1 MEINNFSVRSERMRR
16 WREMKKQYYK
26 GPCIHRTEEAGPCIH
41 RTEEAGPCIHWTEE
55 AGSCISFKDKP
66 LGWFGHYTLACPDN
80 EDYPISFPGKEYYP
94 VSFPGREQRRKR
106 SHKTLQI
113 VL

>member
-1 MEINNFSVRSERMRR
+1 MEINNFSVRSERIRR
-16 WREMKKQYYK
+16 WIEVKKEYYK
-26 GPCIHRTEEAGPCIH
+26 GPCIHRNEEAG
-41 RTEEAGPCIHWTEE
+41 
-55 AGSCISFKDKP
+55 D
-66 LGWFGHYTLACPDN
+66 D

>member
-1 MEINNFSVRSERMRR
+1 MEINNFSVRNERMRR
-16 WREMKKQYYK
+16 WREIKTEYYK
-26 GPCIHRTEEAGPCIH
+26 GHCIHRTEEAGPC
-41 RTEEAGPCIHWTEE
+41 T
-55 AGSCISFKDKP
+55 SFKDKP
-66 LGWFGHYTLACPDN
+66 LGLFGHYTLACPDD

>member
-1 MEINNFSVRSERMRR
+1 MEINNFSVRSERIRR
-16 WREMKKQYYK
+16 WREIKKEYYK
-26 GPCIHRTEEAGPCIH
+26 GPCIHRTE
-41 RTEEAGPCIHWTEE
+41 
-55 AGSCISFKDKP
+55 
-66 LGWFGHYTLACPDN
+66 FGNYVLACPDD